1 MIFFENIMNY
11 FFVWAVIQKSVS
23 LQFSVQKNQQFA
35 EKQTKKEKTNL
46 KKKER
51 KKQKKESAWV
61 KEKPEKIRI
70 RDLRKDSL
78 DVCNFVFRAK
88 KKPIWPPWPSRPWPW
103 RCKSQP
109 EGLFGHT
116 SPNFFAAPQWS
127 KKVTISL
134 SNVAKKRH

>member
-1 MIFFENIMNY
+1 M
-11 FFVWAVIQKSVS
+11 IQKSVS

-61 KEKPEKIRI
+61 KEKPEKIQI

-78 DVCNFVFRAK
+78 DVWNYG
-88 KKPIWPPWPSRPWPW
+88 
-103 RCKSQP
+103 CK
-109 EGLFGHT
+109 LD
-116 SPNFFAAPQWS
+116 
-127 KKVTISL
+127 L
-134 SNVAKKRH
+134 

>member
-51 KKQKKESAWV
+51 KKQKKESA
-61 KEKPEKIRI
+61 
-70 RDLRKDSL
+70 
-78 DVCNFVFRAK
+78 
-88 KKPIWPPWPSRPWPW
+88 
-103 RCKSQP
+103 
-109 EGLFGHT
+109 
-116 SPNFFAAPQWS
+116 
-127 KKVTISL
+127 
-134 SNVAKKRH
+134 

>member
-1 MIFFENIMNY
+1 MNY

-35 EKQTKKEKTNL
+35 EKQTKKEKINL

-51 KKQKKESAWV
+51 KKQKKESASV

-78 DVCNFVFRAK
+78 DVWKRLSWKCK
-88 KKPIWPPWPSRPWPW
+88 KGTVI
-103 RCKSQP
+103 
-109 EGLFGHT
+109 EG
-116 SPNFFAAPQWS
+116 
-127 KKVTISL
+127 
-134 SNVAKKRH
+134 